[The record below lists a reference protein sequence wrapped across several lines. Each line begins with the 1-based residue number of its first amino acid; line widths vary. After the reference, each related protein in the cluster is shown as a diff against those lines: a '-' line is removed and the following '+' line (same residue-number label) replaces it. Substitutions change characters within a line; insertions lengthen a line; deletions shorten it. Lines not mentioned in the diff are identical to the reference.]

1 MTKNTSTTNN
11 DKENKLAHLVGPTD
25 PAIDEQA
32 RERLVTARIG
42 LLLRHSFFG
51 NLATRLTL
59 INADEW
65 CPTAATDGKHFYYNS
80 RFIMMLR
87 KERSRILSSPR
98 SIACSL

>member
-1 MTKNTSTTNN
+1 MNIVRMSDVLPGTKGKKSRS
-11 DKENKLAHLVGPTD
+11 KKFENLVGPTD
-25 PAIDEQA
+25 PKVDAQA

-65 CPTAATDGKHFYYNS
+65 CTTAATDGLKF
-80 RFIMMLR
+80 
-87 KERSRILSSPR
+87 
-98 SIACSL
+98 